1 MNLIFN
7 FSSKLTDRFLRRFFP
22 RLYLRYF
29 KDERFARFLVSST
42 VVGAVNLFSLFLF
55 YDLLGIRLEVST
67 TLAFFLAFFVSFF
80 LHRNLTFNI
89 HGKRIPKQMTLYFL
103 NTLLTLGLNI
113 ILMHWLTNY
122 LNIWYLVS
130 QVISNLTLGAYNFII
145 SKFVI
150 FKDSENEI
158 GDK

>member
-1 MNLIFN
+1 MNLFLN
-7 FSSKLTDRFLRRFFP
+7 LPSKLTDRFLRRFFP
-22 RLYLRYF
+22 RLYLHYF

-42 VVGAVNLFSLFLF
+42 IVGAVNLIFLFIF
-55 YDLLGIRLEVST
+55 YDLLGVGLEIST
-67 TLAFFLAFFVSFF
+67 SLAFSLAFFVSFF
-80 LHRNLTFNI
+80 LHRIWTFNI
-89 HGKRIPKQMTLYFL
+89 HGKRIPKQMILYFL

-130 QVISNLTLGAYNFII
+130 QIISNLTLGAYNFLI

-150 FKDSENEI
+150 FKDNDNEI